1 MRSGIPQ
8 GLGLG
13 LVPFNI
19 VGKMDSGIECTLS
32 RLADD
37 TKLSGEVDTVDGR
50 DAIQRDV
57 NWLQNRVHDN
67 LMKFSKAKCKV
78 LHLGWGKAQ
87 VQVGWWN
94 GLRTALRKIWGCR
107 LMKYS
112 T

>member
-57 NWLQNRVHDN
+57 NWLQNWVHDN
-67 LMKFSKAKCKV
+67 FMKFSKAKCKA
-78 LHLGWGKAQ
+78 LHLGWGNPKH
-87 VQVGWWN
+87 
-94 GLRTALRKIWGCR
+94 KYR
-107 LMKYS
+107 LDGE
-112 T
+112 